1 MIYDPIDQPRRWLR
15 LELAD
20 LATLRAVA
28 RAGTMTGA
36 AGELSTV
43 QSNVT
48 ARVRLLEQ
56 ELGVRLF
63 DRHSRGVSLTPA
75 GHQLLGYAERIL
87 LLAEE
92 AGRAV
97 RDDGHP
103 RGPLRIGSLETTA
116 SLRLPPVLTAYMARY
131 PDVDLVLRTGTTAEL
146 VAEVAE
152 RRLDAA
158 LVVGPV
164 DHPALRGDT
173 VVVEELVV
181 VTHPAVRDVDAFVA
195 GAPEVKAVL
204 FRRGCS
210 YRERLERYLAPRARG
225 PVRVIELGTL
235 DGIVG
240 CVGAGLGLTALPR
253 AVAAPHADRGVVRLH
268 ALPPPL
274 ARAET
279 VLVRRR
285 DAYVPSALARL
296 VDCFREVL
304 AAAA

>member
-1 MIYDPIDQPRRWLR
+1 MGAV
-15 LELAD
+15 ELAD
-20 LATLRAVA
+20 LATFRAVV

-36 AGELSTV
+36 AGALATV

-48 ARVRLLEQ
+48 ARVRSLER

-63 DRHSRGVSLTPA
+63 DRHSRGASLTPA
-75 GHQLLGYAERIL
+75 GHQLLAYAERLL

-92 AGRAV
+92 AARAV

-103 RGPLRIGSLETTA
+103 RGPLRVGSLETTA
-116 SLRLPPVLTAYMARY
+116 SLRLPPVLTAFLARY

-146 VAEVAE
+146 VAEVAA

-158 LVVGPV
+158 LVAGPV
-164 DHPALRGDT
+164 DHPALCGES

-181 VTHPAVRDVDAFVA
+181 VTHRAVRDVEAFVA
-195 GAPEVKAVL
+195 EAPEVKAVL

-225 PVRVIELGTL
+225 PLRVVELGTL
-235 DGIVG
+235 DGILG

-253 AVAAPHADRGVVRLH
+253 AVAAPHAARGAVRLH
-268 ALPPPL
+268 ALPPAL

-279 VLVRRR
+279 LLVRRS
-285 DAYVPSALARL
+285 DAHVPSALARL
-296 VDCFREVL
+296 AECFRDAGRAVRS
-304 AAAA
+304 